1 MGYPQ
6 QGQPQPYPHQQQ
18 QQGYQQ
24 QYPPQHAQNMPAQQ
38 QHAPAAVGGGYNMKR
53 RNILAVWLGL
63 PIITFGIY
71 SIVWIYKVHNE
82 LAQYDRRIPN
92 QSTNALLAVLF
103 GWITLYI
110 WPLIMW
116 VKLAE
121 HIRQAQRAAGLQ
133 PSCSTGMGILLGILG
148 FGSLYYQMELNKVID
163 RYGDTPPLQQVPLY
177 A

>member
-6 QGQPQPYPHQQQ
+6 HGQP

-24 QYPPQHAQNMPAQQ
+24 YPQHAGHAPVPAP
-38 QHAPAAVGGGYNMKR
+38 QHAPAATGSNMKR
-53 RNILAVWLGL
+53 RNVLGVWLGL

-71 SIVWIYKVHNE
+71 GLVWIYKVHNE
-82 LAQYDRRIPN
+82 LARYDRRIPD
-92 QSTNALLAVLF
+92 QSANALLSVIF

-116 VKLAE
+116 LKLAG
-121 HIRQAQRAAGLQ
+121 HIRQAQQAAGLQ
-133 PSCSTGMGILLGILG
+133 PTCSTGLGLLLGLFG
-148 FGSLYYQMELNKVID
+148 FGTLYYQLELNKVVD
-163 RYGDTPPLQQVPLY
+163 RYGGTPPYQPVPLY